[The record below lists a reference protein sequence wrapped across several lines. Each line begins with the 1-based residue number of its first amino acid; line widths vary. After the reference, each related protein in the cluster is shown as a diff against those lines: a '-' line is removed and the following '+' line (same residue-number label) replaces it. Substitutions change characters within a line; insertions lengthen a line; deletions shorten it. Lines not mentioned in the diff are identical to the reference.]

1 MNEAQLRRAL
11 LKLPKA
17 DLHCHLDGSLR
28 VRTVLELARRQ
39 GVRLPASDERSLRRY
54 VQVAPTCRS
63 LAEFLK
69 TFDVILPLLRTPEA
83 LERVASEL
91 IEDCVAENIRYVEVR
106 FAPML
111 NAAPGF
117 PPDAVMEAVLK
128 GLRRAGRVHG
138 VGWGVIV
145 CLFRSHSIV
154 ENRKAFNVMKRYFG
168 RGVVGLDVA
177 GDEARHPTMEFARF
191 FEEADR
197 LGIPATCHAG
207 ETEGTANL
215 KAALELKVRRIG
227 HGTHLMEDS
236 RLLLEAARRKVAV
249 EVGLTSNL
257 LTKSVNDL
265 REHPMLSFYY
275 LGVPVT
281 LNTDDRGILGIDLTH
296 EYVTAHRLGLGL
308 ADLVAIAR
316 TGFASLF
323 TTPARKRAW
332 LAAFDRAARGILR
345 SCREAKKEAP
355 VLSPAH

>member
-1 MNEAQLRRAL
+1 MTKPDIRLALRR
-11 LKLPKA
+11 LPKA

-28 VRTVLELARRQ
+28 VRTVLELARAL
-39 GVRLPASDERSLRRY
+39 GLKLPADTAQGLKRH

-69 TFDVILPLLRTPEA
+69 VFHVLYPLLRNADA
-83 LERVASEL
+83 LERISLEL
-91 IEDCVAENIRYVEVR
+91 LEDCAAENIRYVEVR
-106 FAPML
+106 FAPLL

-117 PPDAVMEAVLK
+117 DENAVMEAVLK
-128 GLRRAGRVHG
+128 GLARGERSTG
-138 VGWGVIV
+138 VKWGVIV
-145 CLFRSHSIV
+145 CLFRSHSV
-154 ENRKAFNVMKRYFG
+154 AENRKAFNVMKRFYG

-191 FEEADR
+191 FEEANR
-197 LGIPATCHAG
+197 LGIPSTCHAG

-215 KAALELKVRRIG
+215 KAALELKVQRIG

-257 LTKSVNDL
+257 LTRSVSDL

-296 EYVTAHRLGLGL
+296 EYVTAHGLGLGL
-308 ADLVAIAR
+308 PELVNIAR
-316 TGFASLF
+316 TGFNSLF
-323 TTPARKRAW
+323 TTPHRKRAL
-332 LAAFDRAARGILR
+332 LAEFDRAARSILR
-345 SCREAKKEAP
+345 AYGDKKKP
-355 VLSPAH
+355 SPGLQ